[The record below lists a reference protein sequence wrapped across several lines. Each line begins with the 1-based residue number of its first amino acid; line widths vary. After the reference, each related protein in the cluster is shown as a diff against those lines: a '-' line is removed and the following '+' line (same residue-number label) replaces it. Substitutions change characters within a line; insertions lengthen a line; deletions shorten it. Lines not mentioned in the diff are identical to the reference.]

1 METRLLGTGKEVLIG
16 AGHPF
21 CPIGERINPTNK
33 PRLTRAIKEGNWG
46 HLQRMARRQV
56 RAGAKVVDINVGVP
70 GADEA
75 EAMRSAV
82 RAIQEVIDVPISIDS
97 STIDVLLAGLEV
109 AEGRPLVNSVPA
121 EETYMKRL
129 LPAIKDRDVA
139 MIGMCMRGGA
149 NMPTTVEE
157 RLQIARTLLDEADKH
172 GIASE
177 DVIID
182 VLILPIGADHGT
194 GLTTL
199 QSIEQVATELGNNT
213 SVGLSNLSFGM
224 PDRQFFE
231 HADARHV
238 HSGRSDGGNSRCGPD
253 ADPDGDFGVRHD
265 SRFRRVLYAV
275 DRGVPSAPGQTGGE
289 AAGRRLTRQPSCPSR
304 LARLPLTSESRT
316 DSRLVR
322 N

>member
-1 METRLLGTGKEVLIG
+1 METRLQGTGTEVVIG
-16 AGHPF
+16 PDRTF
-21 CPIGERINPTNK
+21 CAIGERINPTNK
-33 PRLTRAIKEGNWG
+33 PRLTRAIKEGDWS

-56 RAGAKVVDINVGVP
+56 KAGANVVDINVGVP

-82 RAIQEVIDVPISIDS
+82 RAVQEVIDVPISIDS

-129 LPAIKDRDVA
+129 LPAIKDRDVP

-149 NMPTTVEE
+149 NMPTTVDE
-157 RLQIARTLLDEADKH
+157 RLEVAKTILRETEKH
-172 GIASE
+172 GIAAE

-199 QSIEQVATELGNNT
+199 RSIEKVSRELGNNT

-224 PDRQFFE
+224 PDRNFLNTMMLAMSIQ
-231 HADARHV
+231 AGLTAAIVDAMQTQIKMAV
-238 HSGRSDGGNSRCGPD
+238 SGSDMIRGLDTYC
-253 ADPDGDFGVRHD
+253 VRWIAE
-265 SRFRRVLYAV
+265 FRAR
-275 DRGVPSAPGQTGGE
+275 E
-289 AAGRRLTRQPSCPSR
+289 AAAVEKQKG
-304 LARLPLTSESRT
+304 AA
-316 DSRLVR
+316 
-322 N
+322 

>member
-1 METRLLGTGKEVLIG
+1 METRLLGTAKEVLIG
-16 AGHPF
+16 ANHPF

-33 PRLTRAIKEGNWG
+33 PRLTRAIKEGNWA
-46 HLQRMARRQV
+46 HLQRMAGRQV
-56 RAGAKVVDINVGVP
+56 RAGAKVIDINVGVP

-75 EAMRSAV
+75 AAMRSAV

-121 EETYMKRL
+121 EETYMERL
-129 LPAIKDRDVA
+129 LPAIKDRDAA
-139 MIGMCMRGGA
+139 MIGMCMKGGA

-157 RLQIARTLLDEADKH
+157 RLEIAHTLLDQADKH

-199 QSIEQVATELGNNT
+199 QSIQQVATDLGNNT

-224 PDRQFFE
+224 PDRQFLNTLMLAMCVQAGLTAAILDVVQTQIQMAISGSDMIRGLDEYCMQWIKEFR
-231 HADARHV
+231 ARQ
-238 HSGRSDGGNSRCGPD
+238 
-253 ADPDGDFGVRHD
+253 AK
-265 SRFRRVLYAV
+265 
-275 DRGVPSAPGQTGGE
+275 Q
-289 AAGRRLTRQPSCPSR
+289 AAKKKG
-304 LARLPLTSESRT
+304 AA
-316 DSRLVR
+316 
-322 N
+322 

>member
-1 METRLLGTGKEVLIG
+1 LETRLLGTGKEVLIG

-224 PDRQFFE
+224 PDRQFLNTLML
-231 HADARHV
+231 AMCIQAGLTAAILDAAQTQIRMAI
-238 HSGRSDGGNSRCGPD
+238 SGSDMIRGFDEYCMRWI
-253 ADPDGDFGVRHD
+253 AE
-265 SRFRRVLYAV
+265 FRARQAKQAEKQQ
-275 DRGVPSAPGQTGGE
+275 G
-289 AAGRRLTRQPSCPSR
+289 AA
-304 LARLPLTSESRT
+304 
-316 DSRLVR
+316 
-322 N
+322 